1 VRLQRPIHQ
10 PADITTKRSAAQ
22 AHGDRRTENAA
33 RRGRA
38 SGPQHVR
45 QEIVHRERGTGRLT
59 GELPLKTSLA
69 GRAGRLIRHRQQLTA
84 EPHGRFA
91 QLISVPPF
99 HRCSLGMPLK
109 AAAAAWSMLVGVV
122 LVMRLAN
129 RRVNRRDRSLH
140 RPHNVPMPV
149 GGVSVVGVPVRW
161 MLVPAAARVAPMAV
175 ARTVPA
181 TIVLTWAV
189 LIRMTTGMTVLAGM
203 AVRHRKSS
211 GEQLGR
217 NSHNR
222 SKLPAA
228 DEEQTHTSTVAN
240 APSPGNVTP
249 APT

>member
-1 VRLQRPIHQ
+1 
-10 PADITTKRSAAQ
+10 
-22 AHGDRRTENAA
+22 
-33 RRGRA
+33 
-38 SGPQHVR
+38 VR
-45 QEIVHRERGTGRLT
+45 QEIVQRERGKGRLT

-69 GRAGRLIRHRQQLTA
+69 GRAGRLIHHRQQLTA

-122 LVMRLAN
+122 LVMLMAN

-140 RPHNVPMPV
+140 RPHNVEMPM
-149 GGVSVVGVPVRW
+149 VGVPVRW
-161 MLVPAAARVAPMAV
+161 MLVPTGVRVAPMAV
-175 ARTVPA
+175 AQTAPA
-181 TIVLTWAV
+181 VIVLTRAV
-189 LIRMTTGMTVLAGM
+189 PIRMTTGMTLIAGM

-211 GEQLGR
+211 SEQLGR
-217 NSHNR
+217 NGHNR
-222 SKLPAA
+222 SKRSAA
-228 DEEQTHTSTVAN
+228 DKEQSHTSTVAN